1 MAKVPANWELAQLF
15 SQITQKVRSILDLV
29 SDIKKTIEKNI
40 KIGFYP
46 NIPKDERKYL
56 LKNANVGIDDRG
68 AYIHFF
74 LAEDDK
80 TIEFIITGI
89 KNYRYDINAE
99 YRKYWVSSS
108 DDLLNSSGEE
118 QGEGNYNTFRFF
130 LFINEND

>member
-1 MAKVPANWELAQLF
+1 MGYVV
-15 SQITQKVRSILDLV
+15 SVIDRISILDLV

-80 TIEFIITGI
+80 TIEFIITGC
-89 KNYRYDINAE
+89 Y
-99 YRKYWVSSS
+99 
-108 DDLLNSSGEE
+108 
-118 QGEGNYNTFRFF
+118 
-130 LFINEND
+130 